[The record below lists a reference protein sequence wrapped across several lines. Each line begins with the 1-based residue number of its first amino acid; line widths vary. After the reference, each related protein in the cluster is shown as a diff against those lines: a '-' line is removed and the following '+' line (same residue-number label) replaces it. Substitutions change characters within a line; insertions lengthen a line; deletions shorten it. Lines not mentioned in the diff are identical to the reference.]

1 MGMWTTENQDT
12 LDGVLKGFS
21 KAAYMNYNDHAFEA
35 GYLQSLAVQM
45 LKEMPKRKQEAVIED
60 MIRALRKQEQQFIEK
75 ILENKTFDRVEGSQ

>member
-12 LDGVLKGFS
+12 LADVLKGFS

-45 LKEMPKRKQEAVIED
+45 LKEMPKRQQKAVIED
-60 MIRALRKQEQQFIEK
+60 MVRATQKQEKQVVARMT
-75 ILENKTFDRVEGSQ
+75 NNG